1 MDEESCKNPSNI
13 HSNLIIGLRNTTFN
27 PVKPCTDTDVQCLEL
42 RRIVP
47 NPQEVWLVGWGETDS
62 VDPDSAAD
70 LVVKFLARGPRDSD
84 DQQARIGLGL
94 EFKVLRGPA
103 GRTHGVFGRY
113 EQLAHVE
120 GIEHLESWSAV
131 RGNPFHL

>member
-1 MDEESCKNPSNI
+1 
-13 HSNLIIGLRNTTFN
+13 
-27 PVKPCTDTDVQCLEL
+27 
-42 RRIVP
+42 
-47 NPQEVWLVGWGETDS
+47 VWLVGWGETDA

-120 GIEHLESWSAV
+120 GIEHLEPWSTV
-131 RGNPFHL
+131 RGDPFHL